1 MKDSIANMMKVER
14 GAGIMA
20 LEREEG
26 KEQPYI
32 PAGIF
37 KIRLPFIHYRW
48 EISECL
54 QAILMCATCL
64 GAIPVL
70 MDVLGVPYEVAWSMV
85 IINGFFYCL
94 HALLGDPVVPGWI
107 TPALPLVTA
116 FLTLS
121 EQGPERIQTM
131 IALQLVVGIIFLFM
145 GLTGLASKIIGA
157 IPNTIKAGILV
168 GAGLSAIMGEF
179 KDGGRVGLYPVTV
192 LIGSVIAY
200 FLLFSILFKRMKAG
214 NKLWYLVGNFGM
226 LPAIIVA
233 IIVGP
238 LSGELETPPL
248 VLGSIIKIPEFGT
261 ILRTIS
267 PFAVGFPGVDKFLAT
282 IPTAIAVYIISFG
295 DFVSSEQLISN
306 AAERR
311 TDEKIDFNANRSNI
325 ISALRNLIQAVICPY
340 PNLCGPLWAAVT
352 AAIAE
357 RYKDGRKAMDSIYSG
372 VGTFRWS
379 TFICVALVPVASFV
393 QPILPAALSLTLI
406 VQGYVCC
413 QIGLKMVR
421 TDTEHGLAGVMA
433 AVLAI
438 KGATWGLAVGVVL
451 YILIN
456 GNFRNPVALPEA
468 EA

>member
-1 MKDSIANMMKVER
+1 MGLKRVN
-14 GAGIMA
+14 GG
-20 LEREEG
+20 
-26 KEQPYI
+26 EQPFI

-70 MDVLGVPYEVAWSMV
+70 MDVLGVPYEIAWSMV
-85 IINGFFYCL
+85 IINGFFYNL

-121 EQGPERIQTM
+121 EQGAERIQMM
-131 IALQLVVGIIFLFM
+131 IALQLVVGIIFLVM
-145 GLTGLASKIIGA
+145 GITGLASKVIGV
-157 IPNTIKAGILV
+157 IPNAIKSGILV
-168 GAGLSAIMGEF
+168 GAGFSAIMGEF
-179 KDGGRVGLYPVTV
+179 KDGGRAGLYPVTV
-192 LIGSVIAY
+192 LTGSVIAY
-200 FLLFSILFKRMKAG
+200 FLLFSVLFKRMKER
-214 NKLWYLVGNFGM
+214 NKLWYYVGNFGM

-238 LSGELETPPL
+238 LSGELEAPPL
-248 VLGSIIKIPEFGT
+248 ILGSIIKIPEISE

-267 PFAVGFPGVDKFLAT
+267 PFAVGFPGIGKFLAV

-295 DFVSSEQLISN
+295 DFVSSEQLISS
-306 AAERR
+306 AAAVRK
-311 TDEKIDFNANRSNI
+311 DEKIDFNANRSNI
-325 ISALRNLIQAVICPY
+325 ISAIRNIIQAFICPY

-352 AAIAE
+352 AAISE
-357 RYKDGRKAMDSIYSG
+357 RYKDGRKAMDSIFSG

-413 QIGLKMVR
+413 QIGIKMVHS
-421 TDTEHGLAGVMA
+421 DTERGLAGVMA

-438 KGATWGLAVGVVL
+438 KGATWGLAVGIIL
-451 YILIN
+451 YVLIN
-456 GNFRNPVALPEA
+456 GNFKNPVSVSDA
-468 EA
+468 EG